1 MEFKLEIS
9 RTNLANSYY
18 EVDLFP
24 EQQLEYDLDFYDSVE
39 IDKVKLPF
47 YTKLRIPL
55 TTNNKASNRFDFEP
69 ITSPAGDFPK
79 DDFYFKVTVYG
90 SSSTEISGILNVV
103 SFEYNSSQSYIEV
116 ELKDFISKY
125 IAGMSGLE
133 LGTLYGETT
142 PYYRNRH
149 TFSDFLNTTANSGEA
164 GTIGQNPDYT
174 RPISFPYIDFCNDV
188 DGKFG
193 YAARQFLEYGPGLN
207 RTGIMPVFSV
217 PRFLEYIGLYL
228 DTTAF
233 PVRVDSKL
241 FALGQYASNPAFA
254 NFQAEKLH
262 MLVPCQLLAKQDV
275 NTRAFTIR
283 QSPAWS
289 GTNSSL
295 ESCTNLDNTTKLIHT
310 NWWGSMETAGNYGTD
325 GEGNPLY
332 ALQEWG
338 ADKRMGFYPYDF
350 TNGLDEDGIRGFFC
364 PKVSFNALLG
374 LSSGQTSTTIS
385 DLKYEIPIIQEDKMV
400 VNIFPSDPNSTIRFR
415 LNIGVYADGTIKK
428 QVPFQDSQGNEL
440 ILDTSTAS
448 AIQGYSNKNDYS
460 VDFDYKSCRTG
471 AGILNNAGAIVG
483 PFSNWVDTLE
493 FEPVTVYF
501 PQDEEMFIDGGSE
514 YSINYFLEPL
524 DGTLVVEYIDD
535 YFYQPPNAPIPPYW
549 YQATTAQGTFE
560 FYDIKKAI
568 TRIGNPDGTGDYALL
583 NIRFRSNADTFIYKT
598 DDEFSIEDSVN
609 QTSPL
614 KVSEIL
620 PAVLKR
626 FDCGLFY
633 EFDDSAQKHVLRID
647 PLSIVR
653 SGGEDINP
661 LVDDLKSV
669 KISNGGDKVKT
680 FTINNKDYNLYFD
693 DLDNDEITIGST
705 TQELNSEGIVELK
718 IDLKS
723 SIYYKSVCGEESPNY
738 DDITNYDAFSQKEL
752 GFTENIFTQ
761 NKDVGLRFA
770 YLDKPLYRTNMM
782 VPYSTLKGFYQNNK
796 MRTESQIIFSN
807 VDLSPLST
815 NIGGQHIFNGRLFS
829 YNTAGWSLMFEDEDS
844 NTTDTYDNIFATSEK
859 ILQSENPRIEF
870 DMVVPTSNLASLDF
884 FLQTLTCTRIT
895 AGGILVKSASG
906 EVYDDFAYIT
916 IEGILQ

>member
-69 ITSPAGDFPK
+69 ITSPAGEFPN
-79 DDFYFKVTVYG
+79 DDFYFKITVYG
-90 SSSTEISGILNVV
+90 SSSTEISGILNVI
-103 SFEYNSSQSYIEV
+103 SFEYNSAQSYIEV
-116 ELKDFISKY
+116 DLKDFISKY

-149 TFSDFLNTTANSGEA
+149 TFANFLNTTANSGEA

-174 RPISFPYIDFCNDV
+174 RPISFPYVDFCNDV

-193 YAARQFLEYGPGLN
+193 YAARQFLEYGIGLN

-217 PRFLEYIGLYL
+217 PRFLEYIGQYL
-228 DTTAF
+228 NSTAF
-233 PVRVDSKL
+233 PVRADSKL
-241 FALGQYASNPAFA
+241 FALGQYAANPAFPD
-254 NFQAEKLH
+254 FQAEKLH
-262 MLVPCQLLAKQDV
+262 MIVPSQLLAKQDV
-275 NTRAFTIR
+275 NRRSFVVR
-283 QSPAWS
+283 QSPAWA
-289 GTNSSL
+289 GTNKSL
-295 ESCTNLDNTTKLIHT
+295 ESCTNLDNTIKEIHT
-310 NWWGSMETAGNYGTD
+310 DWWGSMQTAGNYGTD

-350 TNGLDEDGIRGFFC
+350 VNGLDEDGIRGFFC
-364 PKVSFNALLG
+364 PKVSFNAS
-374 LSSGQTSTTIS
+374 LSFSSNSPVTIN
-385 DLKYEIPIIQEDKMV
+385 DLEYEIPVIQEDKMV
-400 VNIFPSDPNSTIRFR
+400 ESILFQDIDSDMSWTVNIGI
-415 LNIGVYADGTIKK
+415 YEDGTMVKK
-428 QVPFQDSQGNEL
+428 IPLQDVSGNDIVL
-440 ILDTSTAS
+440 NTSNITNALE
-448 AIQGYSNKNDYS
+448 GYSNKNDIS
-460 VDFDYKSCRTG
+460 VSNIGDFDYFKCGDPLSNQIPT
-471 AGILNNAGAIVG
+471 LLG
-483 PFSNWVDTLE
+483 PNVPFFDRLT
-493 FEPVTVYF
+493 FEPLTAYF
-501 PQDEEMFIDGGSE
+501 PSDIEMAVNGGSE
-514 YSINYFLEPL
+514 YSVNYFLEPL
-524 DGTLVVEYIDD
+524 EGSLKISYVDSYAKLTSPIVYYQGVAPLVQDV
-535 YFYQPPNAPIPPYW
+535 
-549 YQATTAQGTFE
+549 FE
-560 FYDIKKAI
+560 VYDIKKAI
-568 TRIGNPDGTGDYALL
+568 TRIGRPDGSGDYALL
-583 NIRFRSNADTFIYKT
+583 NIKFESNADTFIYKT
-598 DDEFSIEDSVN
+598 DDEFSIEDSIN

-614 KVSEIL
+614 AVSEIL
-620 PAVLKR
+620 PAILKR

-633 EFDDSAQKHVLRID
+633 EFDNGINVLRID
-647 PLSIVR
+647 PLSVVR
-653 SGGEDINP
+653 TGSQNINS

-680 FTINNKDYNLYFD
+680 LTINNKDYNLYFD

-718 IDLKS
+718 IDLNS
-723 SIYYKSVCGEESPNY
+723 SIYYRSVCGAESPSY
-738 DDITNYDAFSQKEL
+738 DDITNYDAFSEREL
-752 GFTENIFTQ
+752 GFTENVFTQ

-782 VPYSTLKGFYQNNK
+782 VPYATLKGFYQDDK
-796 MRTESQIIFSN
+796 MKTESQIIFSN

-815 NIGGQHIFNGRLFS
+815 NIGGQHIFNGRLFH
-829 YNTAGWSLMFEDEDS
+829 YNTAGWSLMFEDEDGD
-844 NTTDTYDNIFATSEK
+844 TTDTYDNIFAVSEK
-859 ILQSENPRIEF
+859 ILQSENPRIKF

-884 FLQTLTCTRIT
+884 FLQTLTATRIT
-895 AGGILVKSASG
+895 PGGILVKSASG
-906 EVYDDFAYIT
+906 NVYDDYAYIT